1 MKIALSTD
9 HAGFEKLKQLKEFLS
24 SAGHDCVNFGPT
36 SYDSN
41 DDYPD
46 FIRPAAE
53 AVANGECEVG
63 IIFGGSGQG
72 EAMTANRV
80 KGVRCAVYYGT
91 AKAAEAVD
99 VSGHSASDE
108 YEILRLSRQHNDAN
122 MLSLAGRFLN
132 NEAIELAVSIWL
144 NTKFA
149 SEERHTR
156 RIAKIDGSSQ

>member
-24 SAGHDCVNFGPT
+24 DAGHECVNFGPK
-36 SYDSN
+36 SYDSE

-53 AVANGECEVG
+53 AVAKGECEVG

-80 KGVRCAVYYGT
+80 KGVRCAVYYGA
-91 AKAAEAVD
+91 AKAVEAVD
-99 VSGHSASDE
+99 AGGHSAADE
-108 YEILRLSRQHNDAN
+108 YEILRLSRQHNNAN

-132 NEAIELAVSIWL
+132 NDSIELAVSIWL
-144 NTKFA
+144 NTPFT
-149 SEERHTR
+149 SEERHSR
-156 RIAKIDGSSQ
+156 RIAKIDGSAQ

>member
-24 SAGHDCVNFGPT
+24 SAGHECVNYGPT
-36 SYDSN
+36 SYDSE

-46 FIRPAAE
+46 FIRPAAK
-53 AVANGECEVG
+53 AVASGECEAG

-80 KGVRCAVYYGT
+80 AGVRCAVYYGK

-99 VSGHSASDE
+99 VSGHSAEDD
-108 YEILRLSRQHNDAN
+108 YEILRLSRQHNNAN

-144 NTKFA
+144 NTAFTE
-149 SEERHTR
+149 EERHVR
-156 RIAKIDGSSQ
+156 RIAKIDGKNQ